1 MGGGHHGGNMQF
13 SAIMSLDK
21 RQREAGRRVE
31 KRRRRYAIAFD
42 TLTPNVKVSTAACR
56 RNWMTQ
62 RRRRKEKSAER
73 KKKIEQGGENPRFN
87 LMIPSQR
94 VDTLVHPHLQ
104 LALVPFLPPSTFGS
118 FRKSPYILA
127 LPSMQIAKT

>member
-1 MGGGHHGGNMQF
+1 
-13 SAIMSLDK
+13 MSLDK
-21 RQREAGRRVE
+21 RRDKERLDDELRKDDADTPLRL
-31 KRRRRYAIAFD
+31 

-73 KKKIEQGGENPRFN
+73 KEKKIEQGGEKPRFN
-87 LMIPSQR
+87 LMIPSQL

-104 LALVPFLPPSTFGS
+104 LALVPFLPPPTFGS